1 MPVPRVPSAVLLGTA
16 SAGEGSREMAGVPPS
31 CGIVG
36 SLRRESTID
45 MGVVL
50 KHALLV
56 LPVAPACVVGARACA
71 CRCDVPAREH
81 ARRPAGNRKQKGL
94 GFVSIRLL
102 WRLAKR
108 AKRLSKTQNGTTP

>member
-1 MPVPRVPSAVLLGTA
+1 
-16 SAGEGSREMAGVPPS
+16 S

-71 CRCDVPAREH
+71 CRCDVPKH
-81 ARRPAGNRKQKGL
+81 VRRPAGVRTQKGL
-94 GFVSIRLL
+94 VFGSIRLL

-108 AKRLSKTQNGTTP
+108 AKRLSKTQNVTTP